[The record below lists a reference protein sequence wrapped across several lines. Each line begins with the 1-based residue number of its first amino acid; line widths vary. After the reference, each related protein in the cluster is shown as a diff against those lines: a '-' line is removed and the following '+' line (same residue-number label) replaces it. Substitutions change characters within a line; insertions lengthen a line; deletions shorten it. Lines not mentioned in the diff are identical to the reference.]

1 VNTNL
6 LGVSVHEHTHLW
18 INENRGDHKIEPQTM
33 EAICKR
39 VASKL
44 AQKYKRHAYMRK
56 IETNTYTEGRVG
68 QILPL
73 VNQHGLSTL
82 LRWVSAGKGEKVTV
96 MCEKITPS
104 SVQVRVNGSKTL
116 QTLTPK

>member
-1 VNTNL
+1 
-6 LGVSVHEHTHLW
+6 
-18 INENRGDHKIEPQTM
+18 M
-33 EAICKR
+33 EAICKM

-44 AQKYKRHAYMRK
+44 AQKYKHPAYMWK
-56 IETNTYTEGRVG
+56 IETNTYTEGRG
-68 QILPL
+68 RQILPL
-73 VNQHGLSTL
+73 VNQHGLATL

-96 MCEKITPS
+96 MCAKITPS

>member
-1 VNTNL
+1 MNTNL
-6 LGVSVHEHTHLW
+6 IGVSAHEYTHIW

-33 EAICKR
+33 EAICEM

-44 AQKYKRHAYMRK
+44 ARKYKRHAYMRK

-73 VNQHGLSTL
+73 VNQHGLS
-82 LRWVSAGKGEKVTV
+82 RCSAGSPTAKARKS
-96 MCEKITPS
+96 PS
-104 SVQVRVNGSKTL
+104 CARKSHR
-116 QTLTPK
+116 PPCRFE